1 MFTNALTHNQL
12 HMHSQ
17 LHGNYIHHH
26 LYFHSQ
32 IAVDERD
39 PHFGRGVICFVIACN
54 RAALPTATHWTMR
67 LVSDSSKQSYFF
79 SQITID
85 ERDPVSLDAALDEIA
100 FYSSALPP
108 SLIRLHYDE
117 TLNHTHGT
125 KGTPYVMAN
134 PPSPILPYCHPFLL
148 HVADC

>member
-1 MFTNALTHNQL
+1 MSQTHPSN
-12 HMHSQ
+12 
-17 LHGNYIHHH
+17 
-26 LYFHSQ
+26 
-32 IAVDERD
+32 
-39 PHFGRGVICFVIACN
+39 
-54 RAALPTATHWTMR
+54 PT
-67 LVSDSSKQSYFF
+67 FI

-134 PPSPILPYCHPFLL
+134 TPPHPFYLIATPFLCMWPTVEGGPLL
-148 HVADC
+148 RG